1 MLYDVEK
8 KQMMLDALDAR
19 VSSIVDVCIAL
30 IQEGYIPNKNK
41 SIKLSWSTILIDA
54 FNNIDVLSAEQHNN
68 LEELY
73 SKVMSL

>member
-8 KQMMLDALDAR
+8 KQMMLDTLENR

-41 SIKLSWSTILIDA
+41 STKLSWSTILIDA
-54 FNNIDVLSAEQHNN
+54 FNNIDVLSVEQHNE

-73 SKVMSL
+73 SKVMNL

>member
-1 MLYDVEK
+1 MLYNAES
-8 KQMMLDALDAR
+8 KQEMLDALNSR

-41 SIKLSWSTILIDA
+41 SVKLSWSTILIDA
-54 FNNIDVLSAEQHNN
+54 FNNIDVLSVEQHNE

-73 SKVMSL
+73 SKVMTL

>member
-41 SIKLSWSTILIDA
+41 SVKLSWSTILIDA
-54 FNNIDVLSAEQHNN
+54 FNNIDVLSTEQHNN

>member
-41 SIKLSWSTILIDA
+41 SVKLSWSTILIDA
-54 FNNIDVLSAEQHNN
+54 FNNIDVLSVEQHNE

-73 SKVMSL
+73 SKVMTL

>member
-19 VSSIVDVCIAL
+19 VSSIVDVCVAL

-41 SIKLSWSTILIDA
+41 STKLSWSTILIDA
-54 FNNIDVLSAEQHNN
+54 FNNIDVLSVEQHNE

-73 SKVMSL
+73 SKVMTL

>member
-8 KQMMLDALDAR
+8 KQMVLDTLENR

-41 SIKLSWSTILIDA
+41 SVKLSWSTILIDA
-54 FNNIDVLSAEQHNN
+54 FNNIDVLSVEQHNE

>member
-30 IQEGYIPNKNK
+30 IQEGYIPNKKK
-41 SIKLSWSTILIDA
+41 SVKLSWNTILIDA
-54 FNNIDVLSAEQHNN
+54 FNNIDVLSIEQHNE

-73 SKVMSL
+73 NTVMTL

>member
-8 KQMMLDALDAR
+8 KQMMLDTHENR

-41 SIKLSWSTILIDA
+41 SVKLSWSTILIDA
-54 FNNIDVLSAEQHNN
+54 FNNIDVLSIEQHNE

-73 SKVMSL
+73 SKVMGL

>member
-8 KQMMLDALDAR
+8 KQMMLEALDAR

-30 IQEGYIPNKNK
+30 IQEGYIPNKKK
-41 SIKLSWSTILIDA
+41 SVKLSWSTILIDA
-54 FNNIDVLSAEQHNN
+54 FNNIDVLSIEQHNE

-73 SKVMSL
+73 NTVMTL

>member
-8 KQMMLDALDAR
+8 KQIMLDTLENR

-41 SIKLSWSTILIDA
+41 SIKLSWSAILIDA
-54 FNNIDVLSAEQHNN
+54 FNNIDVLSIEQHNE